1 MKLILYSIAVI
12 ASVTFL
18 FNHLKKVEQDY
29 TGQLQSDGT
38 QQHFSHVYKN
48 FTLSNTNEDGD
59 VQSEISSPLTN
70 YSVSDHMTI
79 MNQPNMVMHRNN
91 EAPIIITANTADVL
105 HNKNITVL
113 QENVI
118 VNMPDKSNNPVTLS
132 TEELIVD
139 NLTQTANTD
148 KPARILHGKG
158 KMHGTGLEF
167 NPHNKNIKFLSKVRG
182 TYEY

>member
-1 MKLILYSIAVI
+1 
-12 ASVTFL
+12 
-18 FNHLKKVEQDY
+18 
-29 TGQLQSDGT
+29 
-38 QQHFSHVYKN
+38 
-48 FTLSNTNEDGD
+48 
-59 VQSEISSPLTN
+59 
-70 YSVSDHMTI
+70 MTI